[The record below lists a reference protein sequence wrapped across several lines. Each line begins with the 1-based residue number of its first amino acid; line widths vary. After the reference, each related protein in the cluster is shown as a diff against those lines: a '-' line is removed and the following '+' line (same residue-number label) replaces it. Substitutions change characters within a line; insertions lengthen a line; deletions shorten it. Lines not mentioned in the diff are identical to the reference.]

1 MNNKGEHVD
10 QISSSIIWDCGSPLY
25 DSYELVSLVNLI
37 ERNMMILPV
46 VPEARYSSSL
56 TGSEETDV
64 VKMRRFYSSKR
75 GENISSN
82 GNKKVRVVSVED
94 KMREGRLGWFGN
106 VMRRSTD
113 APVRRCERLALD
125 GFRRSRGGPKKY
137 WKEVIRHD
145 MEQLQLTEDMTLDR
159 KGTNIENLAQGE
171 HGSHANVWRGMGLK
185 GATTTKR
192 AMPGNWHY
200 YDDEGYAPL
209 VNILRGHKASKILL
223 APQEPCWRQIYNILR
238 DHKEI
243 GPTTTMRVMP
253 SQPLVNHPSRPEGK
267 RHHHVV
273 LEGECF
279 ANSMKEL

>member
-82 GNKKVRVVSVED
+82 GNKKVRVTLVED

-106 VMRRSTD
+106 VMRRNTD

-137 WKEVIRHD
+137 WKEVIKHD
-145 MEQLQLTEDMTLDR
+145 MEQLQLTEDMTLNR

-192 AMPGNWHY
+192 AMPGQPSWSI
-200 YDDEGYAPL
+200 
-209 VNILRGHKASKILL
+209 ILH
-223 APQEPCWRQIYNILR
+223 
-238 DHKEI
+238 DHKGNGTI
-243 GPTTTMRVMP
+243 MSTL
-253 SQPLVNHPSRPEGK
+253 SQHSSRPQG
-267 RHHHVV
+267 
-273 LEGECF
+273 
-279 ANSMKEL
+279 N